1 MLIAVPSDAPG
12 GLDSA
17 ISEHFGHCGAFTIV
31 SVSNGEI
38 GEVSVVENTG
48 HEQGGCMAP
57 VQLLKQ
63 EGVEVLVAG
72 GMGQRPLS
80 GFQQVGI
87 AVHFKE
93 DARSVSDAI
102 ELFLKG
108 GCRSFGE
115 AQTCGGG
122 GGGCGGHHHEESRRE
137 PIEGVAD
144 VRPGRIV
151 TLDFELTDSNGTL
164 FDSSS
169 RVGPMRYLHGA
180 GQLLP
185 ALEGALAGLAKGEQK
200 SVEVPC
206 AEAFGARDDSRIV
219 EVPRAQLPSGATIG
233 MMVSAQD
240 PGGRRIPLTVI
251 HLDETTARLD
261 GNHPLAGRDVIFNV
275 TVTEVENATAE
286 EIAHGHMH

>member
-12 GLDSA
+12 GLDSI

-31 SVSNGEI
+31 SVADGEI
-38 GEVSVVENTG
+38 GEVSILENSG

-57 VQLLKQ
+57 VELLKQ

-93 DARSVSDAI
+93 DARSVSEAI

-122 GGGCGGHHHEESRRE
+122 GGGCGGHHHEEVQRE

-144 VRPGRIV
+144 IRDGRIV
-151 TLDFELTDSNGTL
+151 TLDFEITDGDGAVLDT
-164 FDSSS
+164 SS

-185 ALEGALAGLAKGEQK
+185 ALERAVAGLKIGAKK
-200 SVEVPC
+200 SVEIPC
-206 AEAFGARDDSRIV
+206 KEAFGERDEARIL
-219 EVPRAQLPSGATIG
+219 EVPRTQLPPDATIG
-233 MMVSAQD
+233 MMVSTHGPNGQQ
-240 PGGRRIPLTVI
+240 IPLIVI
-251 HLDETTARLD
+251 HLDDTTARLD
-261 GNHPLAGRDVIFNV
+261 SNHPFAGKDVVFNV
-275 TVTEVENATAE
+275 TVTQVENATAE

>member
-12 GLDSA
+12 GLESA

-38 GEVSVVENTG
+38 GEVSVLENSG

-63 EGVEVLVAG
+63 EGVEVLLAG

-93 DARSVSDAI
+93 DAHSVLDAV
-102 ELFLKG
+102 ELFLRG
-108 GCRSFGE
+108 ECRSFGE

-122 GGGCGGHHHEESRRE
+122 GGECGGHHHAEIRRE

-144 VRPGRIV
+144 VRDGRIV
-151 TLDFELTDSNGTL
+151 TLDFELTDSDGTI
-164 FDSSS
+164 FDSST

-185 ALEGALAGLAKGEQK
+185 ALESALAGLEKGEQK
-200 SVEVPC
+200 SVAVPC
-206 AEAFGARDDSRIV
+206 AEAFGERDDARVV
-219 EVPRAQLPSGATIG
+219 EVPRTQLPPDAALG

-240 PGGRRIPLTVI
+240 PTGRRIPLTII
-251 HLDETTARLD
+251 HIDDAVVRLD
-261 GNHPLAGRDVIFNV
+261 ANHPLAGKDVIFNV
-275 TVTEVENATAE
+275 TVTDVETATAE
-286 EIAHGHMH
+286 EIAHGHSH

>member
-1 MLIAVPSDAPG
+1 MLIAVPYDAPG
-12 GLDSA
+12 GLDST

-31 SVSNGEI
+31 TVANGKI
-38 GEVSVVENTG
+38 GEVSILENSG

-93 DARSVSDAI
+93 DARSVSEAI

-122 GGGCGGHHHEESRRE
+122 GGGCGGHHHEEVVRE

-144 VRPGRIV
+144 IREGRVV
-151 TLDFELTDSNGTL
+151 TLDFELT
-164 FDSSS
+164 
-169 RVGPMRYLHGA
+169 
-180 GQLLP
+180 
-185 ALEGALAGLAKGEQK
+185 
-200 SVEVPC
+200 
-206 AEAFGARDDSRIV
+206 
-219 EVPRAQLPSGATIG
+219 
-233 MMVSAQD
+233 
-240 PGGRRIPLTVI
+240 
-251 HLDETTARLD
+251 
-261 GNHPLAGRDVIFNV
+261 HPLLRRLHLGLGWRGCDGDTLDDLGVTGRWRGGGIGHLSLIVDRFVDGFGTRRRQDKQGQEHERELPGMHGIQAGVLVSQRW
-275 TVTEVENATAE
+275 
-286 EIAHGHMH
+286 